1 MKAMILA
8 AGYGKRLLP
17 LTKDIPKPL
26 LKIGNKTLI
35 EHNINNLIESGFS
48 DIVINVSHLSKL
60 VEDHVKNKFPNNNIL
75 FSFEEKPLGTGG
87 GVLKALNILG
97 AEPFLLINSD
107 IYHCISFTNFP
118 KTTEAAHLI
127 GVPNPDH
134 NRNGDFS
141 IKNENMVEVQDGL
154 NELTWSGIS
163 LINPIIFNENVFDV
177 ESFNIWKGVLP
188 KYINNG
194 KVTAHKSSEFW
205 IDVGTQDRLKLANTL
220 HNEEN

>member
-87 GVLKALNILG
+87 GVLRAINTLG
-97 AEPFLLINSD
+97 TKPFLLINSD
-107 IYHCISFTNFP
+107 IYHCIDLTNLP
-118 KTTEAAHLI
+118 KTTKAAHLI

-141 IKNENMVEVQDGL
+141 IKGENLVEVQDGL

-163 LINPIIFNENVFDV
+163 IINPIIFIENVFDD
-177 ESFNIWKGVLP
+177 EFFNMWKGVLP

-194 KVTAHKSSEFW
+194 EVTAHKSSEFW
-205 IDVGTQDRLKLANTL
+205 IDVGTQDRLKLANVL